1 MLDRV
6 GQPDCVA
13 VGETRQ
19 TASVCPSPFGDQGDF
34 MIRNVARHSRPETD
48 RDLIR
53 VSPGSSDYCSFTY
66 S

>member
-1 MLDRV
+1 
-6 GQPDCVA
+6 
-13 VGETRQ
+13 
-19 TASVCPSPFGDQGDF
+19 